1 MRVIIA
7 GSRVIK
13 DYELVKKAVADSKF
27 DITEVVCGMASGVDS
42 LGERYAKEHGIPVA
56 YYPAEWDVHGR
67 RAGYIRNIEM
77 AKNADALIAIIRN
90 NSPGTMHMIK
100 EALRRGIKTYI
111 VPM

>member
-7 GSRVIK
+7 GTRTIT
-13 DYELVKKAVADSKF
+13 DYGFVEDAINKSGF

-42 LGERYAKEHGIPVA
+42 LGERYAKEHDIPVA
-56 YYPAEWDVHGR
+56 YYPADWDVHGR

-77 AKNADALIAIIRN
+77 AKNADALIAIIKDD
-90 NSPGTMHMIK
+90 SPGTMHMIK
-100 EALRRGIKTYI
+100 EAMRRGIKTCI

>member
-13 DYELVKKAVADSKF
+13 DYELVKKAIVDSKF
-27 DITEVVCGMASGVDS
+27 DITEVVCGMAAGVDS
-42 LGERYAKEHGIPVA
+42 LGERYAKEHDIPVA

-100 EALRRGIKTYI
+100 EAMRRGIKTCI

>member
-7 GSRVIK
+7 GSRTIT
-13 DYELVKKAVADSKF
+13 DYGCVADAINKSGF

-56 YYPAEWDVHGR
+56 YYPADWDVHGR

-77 AKNADALIAIIRN
+77 AKNADALIAIIKDD
-90 NSPGTMHMIK
+90 SPGTMHMIK
-100 EALRRGIKTYI
+100 EAMRRGIKTCI

>member
-7 GSRVIK
+7 GSRVIE
-13 DYELVKKAVADSKF
+13 DYELVKKAIVDSKL

-42 LGERYAKEHGIPVA
+42 LGERYAKEHDIPVA

-100 EALRRGIKTYI
+100 EAMRRGIKTFI